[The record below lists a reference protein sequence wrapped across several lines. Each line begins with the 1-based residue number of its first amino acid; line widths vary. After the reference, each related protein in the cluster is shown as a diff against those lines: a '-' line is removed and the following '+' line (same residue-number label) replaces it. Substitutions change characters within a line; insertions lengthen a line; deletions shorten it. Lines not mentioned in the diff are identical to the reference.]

1 MGSLRSPK
9 LMKML
14 QDDAQ
19 EQVRRMFSCI
29 ESSGSAKTLKGKLL
43 ERKVISFECY
53 QKIGRAECDTDANAL
68 LAEHLYQFSTEETLQ
83 DFAHVLKESKL
94 PRQQALGE
102 RIEAALKETQSS
114 RVVNN
119 VYREERPPGSPC
131 RPAVEGSPGQELP
144 QTTGIL
150 ALFVIA
156 ILQEI
161 RYMVEG
167 FLMC

>member
-1 MGSLRSPK
+1 
-9 LMKML
+9 ML

-19 EQVRRMFSCI
+19 DLVRGMFSYI
-29 ESSGSAKTLKGKLL
+29 ESSGSAKTLKGRLL
-43 ERKVISFECY
+43 QRKVISFECY
-53 QKIGRAECDTDANAL
+53 QKIRRAECDTDANAL
-68 LAEHLYQFSTEETLQ
+68 LAEHLYQSSTEETLQ
-83 DFAHVLKESKL
+83 DFTHVLKESEL

-102 RIEAALKETQSS
+102 RIEAALKERQSF

-131 RPAVEGSPGQELP
+131 RPAMEGSPGQELP
-144 QTTGIL
+144 QTTGTL

-167 FLMC
+167 YLMC

>member
-1 MGSLRSPK
+1 MLR
-9 LMKML
+9 
-14 QDDAQ
+14 DDAQ
-19 EQVRRMFSCI
+19 ELVRGLFSHI
-29 ESSGSAKTLKGKLL
+29 ESSGSAKTLKGKLFQ
-43 ERKVISFECY
+43 RKVINHQWY
-53 QKIGRAECDTDANAL
+53 QKIGRAECDREANVL
-68 LAEHLYQFSTEETLQ
+68 LAEHLYQSSTEETLQ
-83 DFAHVLKESKL
+83 DFAHVLKESEL

-114 RVVNN
+114 RVINN
-119 VYREERPPGSPC
+119 VYREERPPESPR
-131 RPAVEGSPGQELP
+131 RPAAEGSPGQELP
-144 QTTGIL
+144 QTTGTL

>member
-1 MGSLRSPK
+1 
-9 LMKML
+9 ML
-14 QDDAQ
+14 QDAAQ
-19 EQVRRMFSCI
+19 DLVRGMFSHI
-29 ESSGSAKTLKGKLL
+29 ESSGSAKTLKGRLL
-43 ERKVISFECY
+43 QRKVISFECY
-53 QKIGRAECDTDANAL
+53 QKIRRAECDTDANAL
-68 LAEHLYQFSTEETLQ
+68 LAEHLYQSSTEETLQ
-83 DFAHVLKESKL
+83 DFTHVLKESEL

-119 VYREERPPGSPC
+119 VYRAERPPGSPC
-131 RPAVEGSPGQELP
+131 RPAAEGSPGQELP
-144 QTTGIL
+144 QTTGTL

-167 FLMC
+167 YLMC

>member
-1 MGSLRSPK
+1 
-9 LMKML
+9 ML

-19 EQVRRMFSCI
+19 DLVRGLFPHI
-29 ESSGSAKTLKGKLL
+29 ESGGSAKTLKGRLL
-43 ERKVISFECY
+43 QRKVIGYECY
-53 QKIGRAECDTDANAL
+53 QKIGHAECDTDANVV
-68 LAEHLYQFSTEETLQ
+68 LAEYLYQSSTEETLQ
-83 DFAHVLKESKL
+83 DFAHVLKESEL
-94 PRQQALGE
+94 PRQQTLGE

-119 VYREERPPGSPC
+119 VYRAERPPGSPR
-131 RPAVEGSPGQELP
+131 RPAAEGSPGQELP
-144 QTTGIL
+144 QTTGTL

-167 FLMC
+167 YLMC

>member
-1 MGSLRSPK
+1 
-9 LMKML
+9 MKML

-19 EQVRRMFSCI
+19 DLVRRLFSHI
-29 ESSGSAKTLKGKLL
+29 ESSGSAKTLKGTLL
-43 ERKVISFECY
+43 QRKVISFECY
-53 QKIGRAECDTDANAL
+53 QRIRSAECDTDANAE
-68 LAEHLYQFSTEETLQ
+68 LAEHLYQSSTEETLQ
-83 DFAHVLKESKL
+83 DFAHVLKESDL

-102 RIEAALKETQSS
+102 RIEAALIERQSF

-119 VYREERPPGSPC
+119 VYREERPLGLPY
-131 RPAVEGSPGQELP
+131 RPAAEGSPGQELP
-144 QTTGIL
+144 QTTGTL

-167 FLMC
+167 YMMC